1 VKNGKLVAG
10 IVVVV
15 VVIVA
20 GVFWVT
26 RRGGQVVTI
35 DLLAQLA
42 NAEKRSTWKAGGE
55 KPFTVTDVTIG
66 GQTKKAV
73 FAPPFSRISWTV
85 EVPRRGALETSFA
98 LQPDAWTKET
108 DGVQFR
114 FGVSDGRTYEE
125 YLKEFANPKKR
136 ERDRRWFS
144 ATIDL
149 SAYEGQTVKIVL
161 STDPGPSRRAKST
174 AKDDLAVWGDP
185 KITSR

>member
-1 VKNGKLVAG
+1 MKNGKLIAG
-10 IVVVV
+10 LVVLA

-20 GVFWVT
+20 GVFWMT

-42 NAEKRSTWKAGGE
+42 TAEKRSTWKTPGE
-55 KPFTVTDVTIG
+55 EPFTVADVTID

-73 FAPPFSRISWTV
+73 FAPPFSRITWTV

-98 LQPDAWTKET
+98 LRQDAWTKT
-108 DGVQFR
+108 SDGVQFR
-114 FGVSDGRTYEE
+114 VGVSDGRTYEE
-125 YLKEFANPKKR
+125 YLKEFANPTKR

-149 SAYEGQTVKIVL
+149 SAYEGQTVKVVL
-161 STDPGPSRRAKST
+161 STDPGPSRRAKNTS
-174 AKDDLAVWGDP
+174 KDDYAVWGDP